1 MGMGYVYMW
10 VEGNDNLNDF
20 CKKRFGELPTFVEK
34 NIGQCGNAKIY
45 HKYKRDKEGH
55 WHDMYFIFMP
65 HPSGTMSLDEIFE
78 KLYNTY
84 CYEQILSDRNLNNII
99 WK

>member
-1 MGMGYVYMW
+1 MGYVYMW
-10 VEGNDNLNDF
+10 VEGNDNLHEF
-20 CKKRFGELPTFVEK
+20 CKKRFGEYPSFVEK
-34 NIGQCGNAKIY
+34 NIGQCGNAKILNK
-45 HKYKRDKEGH
+45 HKRDKEGH
-55 WHDMYFIFMP
+55 WHNMYFIFFP
-65 HPSGTMSLDEIFE
+65 HQSGTMSLDEIFE

>member
-65 HPSGTMSLDEIFE
+65 HPSGTMSRHEIME
-78 KLYNTY
+78 KIYNTY
-84 CYEQILSDRNLNNII
+84 CYEQVITDRNSLL
-99 WK
+99 KR

>member
-1 MGMGYVYMW
+1 MGYVYMW
-10 VEGNDNLNDF
+10 VEGNDNLHYF
-20 CKKRFGELPTFVEK
+20 CKKRFGERPTFEE
-34 NIGQCGNAKIY
+34 NIGKCGNAKIS

-84 CYEQILSDRNLNNII
+84 CYEQVITDRHSILKRG
-99 WK
+99 